1 MTSSSDNDSGLGGQ
15 ALRDEPDFLDV
26 QSDPS
31 PLVRGD
37 LLAEIDIDEAT
48 RFLRALSNQN
58 RLGLVNQLL
67 AGERTVSQLADALK
81 MRQPAV
87 SQQLARLR
95 ESGIVEFRRSG
106 KTVYYRL
113 ATARISQFLPLL
125 QREFP
130 TE

>member
-1 MTSSSDNDSGLGGQ
+1 MT
-15 ALRDEPDFLDV
+15 V
-26 QSDPS
+26 
-31 PLVRGD
+31 
-37 LLAEIDIDEAT
+37 
-48 RFLRALSNQN
+48 
-58 RLGLVNQLL
+58 
-67 AGERTVSQLADALK
+67 
-81 MRQPAV
+81 
-87 SQQLARLR
+87 LARLR